1 MTCSVHV
8 LVCCVHPFVDIDSM
22 AEEIAEVEI
31 EESAEKMACVRI
43 GSEEFSIVE
52 VPSSATTIVRKQ
64 REHLLGSID
73 LPVLV
78 EDLGRVGNFVRLA
91 YNGTAG
97 HTELQIKIR
106 EIGYDVTKLCDKSAV
121 TVSKFKQA
129 SGSILDDL
137 QGTYQFLLDG
147 LEDIALETLASVSEV
162 AKGMVTAAEELHKD
176 FSDESKKVEEVLKD
190 TMKEKGEDEKRK
202 KDIEKKERK
211 YEADRIRAEKDQ
223 QASEQEYA
231 ECEKRYREAE
241 EKQEKAYA
249 SAANP
254 FKAMVNAF
262 VSPLGFRAF
271 DTEGDKEKASEHRE
285 EKLKHLDDMK
295 KQRERRREA
304 LQDIAEF
311 AKHIIDCRKDA
322 DLAEAAIDA
331 LHKAMGGLQKLSAIM
346 LQVALFWKQMQMHC
360 ETLARDKMQKMVLR
374 AMKQPE
380 KKRLRVWT
388 ATGFK
393 KQAITYYAQWVALDD
408 VCAVYMAKI
417 KETQKT
423 LYGYLT
429 ENPTLSEARANV
441 RQLAIEFS
449 DDLKKAHS
457 EIDEK
462 NAADEEERA
471 RMLEAGCSG
480 N

>member
-1 MTCSVHV
+1 
-8 LVCCVHPFVDIDSM
+8 M
-22 AEEIAEVEI
+22 AEECVEVEV
-31 EESAEKMACVRI
+31 EECAEKMACVRI

-52 VPSSATTIVRKQ
+52 VPSSGTAVVRKQ

-73 LPVLV
+73 LPALV

-97 HTELQIKIR
+97 HTELQIQIR

-162 AKGMVTAAEELHKD
+162 AKGMATAAEELHKD
-176 FSDESKKVEEVLKD
+176 FADESLKVEGVLKD
-190 TMKEKGEDEKRK
+190 TMSEKGHEVRK
-202 KDIEKKERK
+202 KKEIEERERK
-211 YEADRIRAEKDQ
+211 FEADRIRAEKQ
-223 QASEQEYA
+223 REASEQEYA

-241 EKQEKAYA
+241 EKQEKAQA

-254 FKAMVNAF
+254 FKAIANAF
-262 VSPLGFRAF
+262 VAPLGLRAY
-271 DTEGDKEKASEHRE
+271 DTEGDKERAKEYRD

-295 KQRERRREA
+295 QQREQRRAA
-304 LQDIAEF
+304 LEEIAVF
-311 AKHIIDCRKDA
+311 AKHIIDCREDA
-322 DLAEAAIDA
+322 DLADSAIDA
-331 LHKAMGGLQKLSAIM
+331 LHKAMGGLQKLSALM
-346 LQVALFWKQMQMHC
+346 LKVALFWKQMQMHC
-360 ETLARDKMQKMVLR
+360 ETLARDKMQKMIIR
-374 AMKQPE
+374 AMKRPE
-380 KKRLRVWT
+380 KERLRVWT

-393 KQAITYYAQWVALDD
+393 TQAITYYAQWVALDD
-408 VCAVYMAKI
+408 VCAIYMAKI

-423 LYGYLT
+423 LYSYLT
-429 ENPTLSEARANV
+429 ENPTLSESRANV
-441 RQLAIEFS
+441 RQLAIQFS
-449 DDLKKAHS
+449 EDLKRAHS

-462 NAADEEERA
+462 NAADEDEIA
-471 RMLEAGCSG
+471 RMLENGSSG
-480 N
+480 V

>member
-1 MTCSVHV
+1 
-8 LVCCVHPFVDIDSM
+8 M
-22 AEEIAEVEI
+22 AEQSI
-31 EESAEKMACVRI
+31 EEMARITI

-52 VPSSATTIVRKQ
+52 VPSSATAVVRKQ

-162 AKGMVTAAEELHKD
+162 AKGMATAAEELHQD
-176 FSDESKKVEEVLKD
+176 FADESLKVEGVLKD
-190 TMKEKGEDEKRK
+190 TMKEKGEEGKRK
-202 KDIEKKERK
+202 KEEKKRK
-211 YEADRIRAEKDQ
+211 YETDKIRAQQQQ

-231 ECEKRYREAE
+231 ECEKRYREAA
-241 EKQEKAYA
+241 EKQEKAHE
-249 SAANP
+249 SAASP
-254 FKAMVNAF
+254 IKAVVNAL
-262 VSPLGFRAF
+262 VAPLGIRAF
-271 DTEGDKEKASEHRE
+271 DTEGDKERAKEYRE
-285 EKLKHLDDMK
+285 EKLKHLDDMRN
-295 KQRERRREA
+295 QREQRRQA

-311 AKHIIDCRKDA
+311 AKHIIDCREDI
-322 DLAEAAIDA
+322 DLADATIDA
-331 LHKAMGGLQKLSAIM
+331 LHKAIGGLKVLSVLM
-346 LQVALFWKQMQMHC
+346 LKVAHFWKEMQKYC
-360 ETLARDKMQKMVLR
+360 EKLARDKMQNLVKE
-374 AMKQPE
+374 AMEMP
-380 KKRLRVWT
+380 KKERLRVWT

-393 KQAITYYAQWVALDD
+393 TRAIKYYAQWVALDD
-408 VCAVYMAKI
+408 VCEIYLARI
-417 KETQKT
+417 KETQET
-423 LYGYLT
+423 LYSYLI
-429 ENPTLSEARANV
+429 ENPTLNEARANV
-441 RQLAIEFS
+441 RQLAIAFS
-449 DDLKKAHS
+449 DDLEKAHR

-471 RMLEAGCSG
+471 RMLEGG
-480 N
+480 PNVK

>member
-1 MTCSVHV
+1 
-8 LVCCVHPFVDIDSM
+8 M
-22 AEEIAEVEI
+22 AEQSI
-31 EESAEKMACVRI
+31 EEMARITI

-52 VPSSATTIVRKQ
+52 VPSSATAVVRKQ

-147 LEDIALETLASVSEV
+147 LEDIALETLAATSEV
-162 AKGMVTAAEELHKD
+162 AKGMATAAEELHRD
-176 FSDESKKVEEVLKD
+176 FDDESKKVEGVLVD
-190 TMKEKGEDEKRK
+190 TMREKEEEGKRK
-202 KDIEKKERK
+202 KEIEERKRK
-211 YEADRIRAEKDQ
+211 YEMDKIRAQQQQ

-241 EKQEKAYA
+241 EKQEKALA

-254 FKAMVNAF
+254 LKGIVNAF
-262 VSPLGFRAF
+262 VAPFGFAFF
-271 DTEGDKEKASEHRE
+271 DTEGDKERAKGHRE
-285 EKLKHLDDMK
+285 EKLKHLDDMRN
-295 KQRERRREA
+295 QREQRRQA
-304 LQDIAEF
+304 LHDIAEF
-311 AKHIIDCRKDA
+311 AKRIIDCREDIALA
-322 DLAEAAIDA
+322 DAAIDA
-331 LHKAMGGLQKLSAIM
+331 LHNAMGGLKLLSVLM
-346 LQVALFWKQMQMHC
+346 LRVANFWKQMQLHC
-360 ETLARDKMQKMVLR
+360 ETLARDKMQKIVMK
-374 AMKQPE
+374 AMEKPE
-380 KKRLRVWT
+380 KERLRVWT
-388 ATGFK
+388 AKGFK
-393 KQAITYYAQWVALDD
+393 TQAITYYAQWVALDD
-408 VCAVYMAKI
+408 VCAIYLGKI

-423 LYGYLT
+423 LYTYLA
-429 ENPTLSEARANV
+429 ENPTLNEARASV
-441 RQLAIEFS
+441 RQLAIKFRV
-449 DDLKKAHS
+449 DLEKAHK

-471 RMLEAGCSG
+471 RMLEGGPSDK
-480 N
+480 